1 MGSLYAN
8 PSSNQ
13 WSNVRS
19 LHCTTKYRH
28 PTAKLLTENK
38 RKKILNANT
47 TRLNPQAM
55 LEFEL
60 QLPQIVYDYALSPA
74 VRAYQKPGCSVTSN
88 ECALATVENNANT
101 E

>member
-1 MGSLYAN
+1 MGSLYVN

-28 PTAKLLTENK
+28 PTAKIPIEKK

-47 TRLNPQAM
+47 TRLNPRAM

-60 QLPQIVYDYALSPA
+60 QLPQIVYDYALSLA
-74 VRAYQKPGCSVTSN
+74 VRPYQKAGCSVTSN
-88 ECALATVENNANT
+88 ECTLATVENNANT